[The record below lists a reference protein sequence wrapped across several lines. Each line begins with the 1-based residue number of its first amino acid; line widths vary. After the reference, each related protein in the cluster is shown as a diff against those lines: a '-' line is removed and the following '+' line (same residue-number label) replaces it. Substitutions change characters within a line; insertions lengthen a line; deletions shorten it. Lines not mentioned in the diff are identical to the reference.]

1 MGELEA
7 AVLAGCVGGKVGRPD
22 EVFWPLSGLSPEQAP
37 GLWGQRPE
45 VGSSGMVGGARW
57 VL

>member
-1 MGELEA
+1 M
-7 AVLAGCVGGKVGRPD
+7 LAGCVGGKVGRPD